1 MQHVSPASVRPDEAR
16 TLLSLPPGGAAA
28 VARIRLEGPMR
39 GRLMDLGLTG
49 CASVTRLFA
58 APSGDPR
65 AYLVRGTV
73 IALRNADAAGVELL
87 PGAAQPGDAA
97 RRGDGAWD

>member
-49 CASVTRLFA
+49 CASVTRLFD

-65 AYLVRGTV
+65 AYLVRGTGIV
-73 IALRNADAAGVELL
+73 EDAPEAAGALAQMR
-87 PGAAQPGDAA
+87 GAAARGGAA
-97 RRGDGAWD
+97 RGCGAAG